1 MQTDAEIASLAA
13 AASAAQEFAFV
24 SWDGSDGR
32 RACPLATFGSRGPQ
46 TLSVRLA
53 CAEPPRA
60 DQPELKNVAELRGAV
75 ALVVRGGCSF
85 AHKARLLQKAGAVA
99 MLLANNTREEPLAAF
114 TMGESPE
121 ELEQNEKS
129 GAEPI
134 TMPCIMMCLRDVRE
148 LFQKFPPSV
157 KTGVL
162 TFEVLPTDE
171 AAVVAE
177 ECLRVQR
184 ERHEATEAGKRSI
197 AIHRNDWPRWKRE
210 GGEVC

>member
-46 TLSVRLA
+46 TLSL
-53 CAEPPRA
+53 RA
-60 DQPELKNVAELRGAV
+60 Q
-75 ALVVRGGCSF
+75 
-85 AHKARLLQKAGAVA
+85 ARLLQKAGAVA

-114 TMGESPE
+114 TMGKSPE

-148 LFQKFPPSV
+148 LFQKF
-157 KTGVL
+157 
-162 TFEVLPTDE
+162 
-171 AAVVAE
+171 
-177 ECLRVQR
+177 RR
-184 ERHEATEAGKRSI
+184 R
-197 AIHRNDWPRWKRE
+197 
-210 GGEVC
+210 